1 MQDRLSLLYKEGIEK
16 QAKEV
21 EDNTQK
27 TRLSEVVEFDENIPS
42 TNMSFFD
49 RLLHQITRLTASE
62 EDYLNDDVFTEIDE
76 SEIPTTV
83 DDNTEIDKNESENH
97 SSFMN
102 NIRSF
107 IDAINEETN
116 VIRGIVDEDEFIH
129 QQSLKAKSSLTSTDD
144 DQITSF

>member
-49 RLLHQITRLTASE
+49 RLLHQLTRPSVSE
-62 EDYLNDDVFTEIDE
+62 ADYLNDDVFTEIDG
-76 SEIPTTV
+76 S
-83 DDNTEIDKNESENH
+83 
-97 SSFMN
+97 
-102 NIRSF
+102 
-107 IDAINEETN
+107 
-116 VIRGIVDEDEFIH
+116 
-129 QQSLKAKSSLTSTDD
+129 
-144 DQITSF
+144 